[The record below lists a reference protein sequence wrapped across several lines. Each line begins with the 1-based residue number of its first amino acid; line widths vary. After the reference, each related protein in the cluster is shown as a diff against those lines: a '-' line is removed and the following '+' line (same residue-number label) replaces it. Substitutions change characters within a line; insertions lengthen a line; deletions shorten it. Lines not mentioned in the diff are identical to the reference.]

1 MTDILIMLGIII
13 ASLFIIQKLPSR
25 KSLLYVLLSIGI
37 IPIFYFYSIKYYYV
51 DHAGNTAGAYILVA
65 AMCTVILFNELKQS
79 LPKFVIGW
87 NILQIIS
94 IVAASSYLLLYKSK
108 VSILALIFFLFCV
121 YQGYSKIQYYGIRGF
136 IVFSHYFS
144 YLDQLESG
152 LSHKEI
158 MMD

>member
-51 DHAGNTAGAYILVA
+51 DHATNTAGAYILVA
-65 AMCTVILFNELKQS
+65 AMCTVVLFNELKQ
-79 LPKFVIGW
+79 LFPKFVIVC
-87 NILQIIS
+87 NILQVIS
-94 IVAASSYLLLYKSK
+94 IVAATSYLLLYKSK
-108 VSILALIFFLFCV
+108 VSILALIFFLV
-121 YQGYSKIQYYGIRGF
+121 LSISRILKKQYYGIRGF

-144 YLDQLESG
+144 YLDQSQSG